1 VHLGSRQSGGAAPA
15 FGAEEEAFARLIDLA
30 LEISVDGLLIAG
42 DLFDSARV
50 GEAVVDWTATQLNRL
65 DCEAV
70 VLPGNHDA
78 LLPGSPYELHDF
90 AARCDATTVIS
101 DHGGELV
108 SLLDGRVVVWGRP
121 VVDHAPWFRPLHGVP
136 PRPRDCFAVVVAH
149 GLFVDEDEEETVRGS
164 PIYGSELERLDWDY
178 VALGHWPRYREVRE
192 TPPAIY
198 AGELAG
204 GPRHHGSAVV
214 VSFANGRVSSRR
226 RCF

>member
-1 VHLGSRQSGGAAPA
+1 M
-15 FGAEEEAFARLIDLA
+15 
-30 LEISVDGLLIAG
+30 
-42 DLFDSARV
+42 
-50 GEAVVDWTATQLNRL
+50 
-65 DCEAV
+65 

-90 AARCDATTVIS
+90 VARCNATTVIS

-121 VVDHAPWFRPLHGVP
+121 VVDHAPWFRPLGGVP

-149 GLFVDEDEEETVRGS
+149 GLFVDDAEEETVRGS

-178 VALGHWPRYREVRE
+178 VALGHWPRYREIRE
-192 TPPAIY
+192 TPPVVY

-214 VSFANGRVSSRR
+214 VSCANGRVSSRR